1 MPPPLNDSPT
11 RYTLI
16 CIPYKALICWYTY
29 NLTRRISGGI
39 LLFYFCITL
48 YTATKTITDFNKNVL
63 KWISVQLHIKPTPK
77 LGKLEKSKC

>member
-16 CIPYKALICWYTY
+16 CIPYKALICWYTEEF
-29 NLTRRISGGI
+29 LVV
-39 LLFYFCITL
+39 FCYFCITL

-77 LGKLEKSKC
+77 LGKLDKSKC